1 MREDHIR
8 IERLK
13 GLSDMTSDK
22 INLKNQKFGIELE
35 FTGMTRE
42 RAARKIQAVV
52 GGTVHNTGSAHNGWY
67 VLAPD
72 GRKWKIMGD
81 GSIAIARGGRRGQ
94 YPGEECEFVTPIC
107 TYDDIPT
114 VQECIRALR
123 RAGAKVNGSCGCHI
137 HVDAAN
143 HTAQSLKNLVFTMKA
158 KQGLIFK
165 AVGTQASRLSRWCQ
179 PIDDA
184 LVNGIKGIKKK
195 DMDTKHLRDL
205 WYDTYAPGQSRAAH
219 YNSSRYHA
227 LNLHS
232 TWQRGSIEFRIFEA
246 SLHAGEIRAWLN
258 LCLAMSA
265 QAINQTRT
273 SPEVLD
279 TAGND
284 KYAMRCW
291 LLRLGFIGDEWKE
304 VREHLLKNLQ
314 GNAAWRNAPETYESY
329 RSRRSA

>member
-1 MREDHIR
+1 MSEKI
-8 IERLK
+8 
-13 GLSDMTSDK
+13 DMKS
-22 INLKNQKFGIELE
+22 QRWGIELE

-42 RAARKIQAVV
+42 RAAKKIQKVI
-52 GGTVHNTGSAHNGWY
+52 GGSVHNTFSDHNGWY

-81 GSIAIARGGRRGQ
+81 SSITVQRGGRDNQFR
-94 YPGEECEFVTPIC
+94 GEECEFVTPIC
-107 TYDDIPT
+107 TYADIPLM
-114 VQECIRALR
+114 QDCIRALR
-123 RAGAKVNGSCGCHI
+123 KSGAKVNTSCGCHI
-137 HVDAAN
+137 HVDTAL
-143 HTAQSLKNLVFTMKA
+143 HTAQSLKNLVFLMKA
-158 KQGLIFK
+158 KQDLIFRS
-165 AVGTQASRLSRWCQ
+165 VGTQRRRLNRWCM
-179 PIDDA
+179 PIEDK
-184 LVNGIKGIKKK
+184 LVDNIKGIKKDQLDK
-195 DMDTKHLRDL
+195 QALENTWYNTYCPRESRDI
-205 WYDTYAPGQSRAAH
+205 H

-232 TWQRGSIEFRIFEA
+232 TWQRGSVEFRIFEA
-246 SLHAGEIRAWLN
+246 TLHAGEIRAWLN

-265 QAINQTRT
+265 QAINQKRT

-314 GNAAWRNAPETYESY
+314 GNAAWRNAPDTYESY
-329 RSRRSA
+329 RNRRSA